1 MSALIECGSIYH
13 KRCDE
18 HTKNSVRHSQ
28 AGFTLIEAMI
38 VVVIMGVLLVIAAP
52 SIEIQ
57 LQKQRNKQTS
67 ETIVSAL
74 REARTESLLR
84 RQDIVLVPSDSSIAL
99 RLNAVSGTVLRQYN
113 FPIKAPATFAGGN
126 ITFRSNKT
134 VGFANATGNSVVITT
149 YCDKDKTSAG
159 RKVNIDNNGNIKL
172 VMEDSSC

>member
-1 MSALIECGSIYH
+1 MSALIECGSIHH

-38 VVVIMGVLLVIAAP
+38 VVIVMGVLVAVAAP
-52 SIEIQ
+52 SIEYQ
-57 LQKQRNKQTS
+57 LKNQRNKQTS

-84 RQDIVLVPSDSSIAL
+84 RQNIVFVPSANGLSVAL
-99 RLNAVSGTVLRQYN
+99 RLNTESGTVLRQYN
-113 FPIKAPATFAGGN
+113 FPEKAPAVFASGN

-134 VGFANATGNSVVITT
+134 VGFANGNSAEIVT
-149 YCDKDKTSAG
+149 YCDKNKTSAG
-159 RKVNIDNNGNIKL
+159 RKVMVDNNGNIKPITGGSL
-172 VMEDSSC
+172 C